1 MKRAIY
7 NLLCGIGAPWD
18 RPPRPEL
25 VSLVESGVLTPAR
38 LPPRRAIDL
47 GCGTGAGIAGASGR
61 PRFRRIPNVATASD
75 LVERRFGREEPD
87 RLWVTDITEHPTR
100 EGKVYCAVVLDVF
113 SRRVVGWRD
122 AGRTGGHPL
131 GSGHP
136 IHQLGVHPASARLR
150 AHALDGLSRQL
161 FR

>member
-7 NLLCGIGAPWD
+7 NLLYGIGAPWD
-18 RPPRPEL
+18 GPPRPEL
-25 VSLVESGVLTPAR
+25 VTLVESGVLTTASLAPG
-38 LPPRRAIDL
+38 RAIDL

-100 EGKVYCAVVLDVF
+100 EGL
-113 SRRVVGWRD
+113 S
-122 AGRTGGHPL
+122 L
-131 GSGHP
+131 
-136 IHQLGVHPASARLR
+136 IHI
-150 AHALDGLSRQL
+150 
-161 FR
+161 